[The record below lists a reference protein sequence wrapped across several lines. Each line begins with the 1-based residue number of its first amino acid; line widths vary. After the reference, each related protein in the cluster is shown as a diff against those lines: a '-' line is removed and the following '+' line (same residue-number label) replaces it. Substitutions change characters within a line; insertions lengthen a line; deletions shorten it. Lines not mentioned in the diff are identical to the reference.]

1 MTPKDLEQHIKDN
14 YLTITQFAKRT
25 GLFRMEIYRLM
36 ASGLLPAITPFRG
49 NTLVEKKYVRKYKK
63 VKKLPVANSNN

>member
-1 MTPKDLEQHIKDN
+1 MIHPKALERHIKDN

-49 NTLVEKKYVRKYKK
+49 STLIEKKYVKTYKK
-63 VKKLPVANSNN
+63 AK